1 MAKRMRFYQ
10 ATSAAEG
17 RPARSGAALRD
28 IMERVR
34 RNQPHDYVAGP
45 LVAGLPG
52 EDWLALAAF
61 YNPAEA
67 ERLQSMLDAAGVAV
81 RAERDRRLRR
91 VLVRVAD
98 RDRALPIVL
107 ARAADARDSSL
118 WRNDRLFSR
127 RKVAAPARV
136 IRGQQFDRKSEPAVR
151 ATFRVPL
158 RRCDPVRWRTQRR
171 AAWDSV
177 GCICGAAFGPNL
189 AALALWANG
198 GPTSAVAFLFA
209 GMLGAGL
216 GAWAGKAFGFVAG
229 TIECG

>member
-1 MAKRMRFYQ
+1 MANRMRFYQ

-17 RPARSGAALRD
+17 KPARNGAALRD
-28 IMERVR
+28 VLERVR
-34 RNQPHDYVAGP
+34 RNQPRDAAAGP

-52 EDWLALAAF
+52 DDWLALAAF

-67 ERLQSMLDAAGVAV
+67 KRLEAMLDAAGIAA
-81 RAERDRRLRR
+81 RAERERRLRR

-107 ARAADARDSSL
+107 AHAADARDSSL
-118 WRNDRLFSR
+118 WRNHRSFSQ
-127 RKVAAPARV
+127 RKVATSARV
-136 IRGQQFDRKSEPAVR
+136 TRGQQSARRSEPVVR
-151 ATFRVPL
+151 AAFRVP
-158 RRCDPVRWRTQRR
+158 RRPRDAVQWRTQRR
-171 AAWDSV
+171 VAWDSV

-198 GPTSAVAFLFA
+198 GPTSAVAFL
-209 GMLGAGL
+209 LAGL
-216 GAWAGKAFGFVAG
+216 LGIAIGAWAGKAFGFFAG